1 MANPLT
7 SSNSL
12 KKLNQTGRANG
23 QYRRIDRMP
32 SLALIVVD
40 PQNDFVE
47 GGSLAVPGGIAV
59 VSKINQLRLGLNNP
73 AIFISQDWHP
83 ADHSSFASN
92 NPGSQVFPTVQLAS
106 GPQVMWPDHCVQ
118 RSDGANFVASLITST
133 ADQIIQKGTQTAVD
147 SYSAFGDATPGHS
160 LEKTDLEERLRAQGI
175 KTVVCCGLAL
185 DYCVSYTARDA
196 AAAGF
201 TTYLVLEACRGIAA
215 DSIEKELG
223 LMLEAGVII
232 VRSMTDLPTELL
244 VPVPGRG

>member
-1 MANPLT
+1 M
-7 SSNSL
+7 S
-12 KKLNQTGRANG
+12 
-23 QYRRIDRMP
+23 
-32 SLALIVVD
+32 SLALIIVD

-47 GGSLAVPGGIAV
+47 GGSLAVPQGSAV
-59 VSKINQLRLGLNNP
+59 IPKINQLRSGLNSP
-73 AIFISQDWHP
+73 TIFISQDWHP

-92 NPGSQVFPTVQLAS
+92 NPGSQVFSTVQLAS

-118 RSDGANFVASLITST
+118 RSHGANFVPSLITST
-133 ADQIIQKGTQTAVD
+133 TDQIIQKGTQTAVD

-160 LEKTDLEERLRAQGI
+160 LEKTALEAMLRAQGV

-215 DSIEKELG
+215 DSIDKELG

>member
-1 MANPLT
+1 
-7 SSNSL
+7 
-12 KKLNQTGRANG
+12 
-23 QYRRIDRMP
+23 MP
-32 SLALIVVD
+32 SLALIIVD

-47 GGSLAVPGGIAV
+47 GSLAVPEGIAV
-59 VSKINQLRLGLNNP
+59 VPKINQLRLGLNNP

-92 NPGSQVFPTVQLAS
+92 NPGKALFSTVQLTS

-118 RSDGANFVASLITST
+118 HSDGAKFVPSLVIST

-160 LEKTDLEERLRAQGI
+160 LEKTDLEERLRAQGVT
-175 KTVVCCGLAL
+175 TVVCCGLAL

-201 TTYLVLEACRGIAA
+201 KTYVVLEACRGIAPE
-215 DSIEKELG
+215 SIDKELG
-223 LMLEAGVII
+223 LMLQAGVII
-232 VRSMTDLPTELL
+232 VRTMTDLPTELL
-244 VPVPGRG
+244 MPVPGRG